1 MRKTLLSALFM
12 VLMTVAAFAAREDLY
27 VLHAGF
33 EDGAI
38 PEGWTQENVAGQTS
52 WIVEKIDTA
61 LYPKGTADGD
71 FRVMLRN
78 TTDQTQRFCTRLITP
93 AMDLREVTL
102 PVLMFS
108 HAQLQRTGDVD
119 TLRVYYR
126 SSEEARWV
134 LLATYPD
141 KTTSKYTKWTSETID
156 LPAQSGTYQL
166 AFEGSDNF
174 GRGIALD
181 EIIVR
186 PMPTCDLPSHLNAG
200 SVTTTSANLSWLA
213 SMDAD
218 SIRLVVSLSE
228 PDSALYIKPADIVV
242 DTFVT
247 NFSFELKNLERN
259 TMYYWF
265 VNSYCSGETSGWSAA
280 SFRTRNISDVP
291 YVQNFNKTY
300 LANSPTHMEYMTSGT
315 SIMESDG
322 VTMDIMPY
330 VNRNTAESD
339 WRKYAYDST
348 SCFVFS
354 GSKTS
359 VTTAIPAGE
368 YAYGATPEMNVE
380 DVRDLSVTFWGYAE
394 RYAGED
400 YPEYAGAIIVGIMTN
415 PDDYA
420 TFVPVDTCY
429 LSDSYMHHRFTVD
442 LKNYQGYQ
450 IGDTTIYGKYIA
462 FASDFQNK
470 KNLFYLDN
478 LKVEYAKTASIPQG
492 LSFSNVNHNSLNVNV
507 SDLGAST
514 AWNLVVA
521 SDLVYDGSKPQKVLV
536 EKEGITATSISI
548 EADTLEGKVIYLYAQ
563 GLSSS
568 DSSIF
573 ALPVGIKIP
582 RMQDTLPY
590 EITFNAKEEAKGTYS
605 SREIVP
611 FNGITTTRNIFP
623 DVTVDINTP
632 PNRWPWYS
640 SSAPAMVM
648 SYVGEYIAMPAVPN
662 VKDVFVNFGISPY
675 YSSASHVDDARIA
688 LGVMTDPYDISTFD
702 SIAVFDGTGTM
713 SPRVQNC
720 AYALSG
726 YTGEGKYIAF
736 KYVLPKSGNDENG
749 VNIYNVSFY
758 SQSAR
763 PRPYDIELTAGSDS
777 AEVAWKGNAEVE
789 HQVVVT
795 KMKAVAVSTDS
806 YGTYSLQ
813 YQADTTVIDTVLI
826 GLGAKLGLEPLSVYQ
841 ISISAIYGTDT
852 LPGIIN
858 YAFTTDCREKEP
870 IPYFDDM
877 ESYAAN
883 SQFKQYP
890 ACWIGSP
897 WKSYT
902 PSGSY
907 SHTQYY
913 PNISSSSLDGYTH
926 SGKNILVMGASTIS
940 TTDQWLALPEL
951 DAEINTLQLS
961 MWLKPANAGYNDT
974 IEIGLIPVD
983 ATDLSVFEHVAYV
996 KVQGLAAM
1004 KEYIV
1009 RLDEYVGS
1017 SAGKRLCMVKRSTAN
1032 HYYYIDDVKVEP
1044 LSLCPKVMD
1053 VEVENIGT
1061 MGATAKWTSAV
1072 STKWEF
1078 LMTAK
1083 SMTEAG
1089 LDTLNRAAIDSTIV
1103 YLWETVDAMPYAFIS
1118 EKAKVNT
1125 TYYVRVR
1132 GICDDK
1138 VGAWSDEVS
1147 FATMCESVNIDT
1159 YKETFSVKGNE
1170 ECWTMGVR
1178 SGTTNAP
1185 SFNTNGYL
1193 YMFNTTASD
1202 GAYAVTPP
1210 MNTDDI
1216 SKYQIS
1222 FDAHGG
1228 NSAAYL
1234 KEVTVGVVT
1243 NASDLTTFEP
1253 MTTLKLNQVSLTTVA
1268 TNYGFDEA
1276 YRYTV
1281 RFDQYEGDWRGNKGN
1296 RIMFLSESGDL
1307 ANYVYVDNIEFKS
1320 IAAVREPL
1328 EVWAEEVGEKYA
1340 ILTWDTVGTKY
1351 KVKVSSKKIDPAT
1364 EEGDI
1369 MDSLVQGNGV
1379 RVDGLKMLTRYYVY
1393 VQTVG
1398 EESESLWSNMR
1409 WFNTVCPLS
1418 YNMPYE
1424 NDFSGKVVRTS
1435 SPYDGV
1441 DCWNLY
1447 YGGQAIEEYLSGS
1460 AFYCRPYASANK
1472 AGTVTGDNG
1481 LYLGSTFGTAS
1492 TPAKSAVAVLP
1503 VINADW
1509 NKAMIEFDWRTSV
1522 TTVAEASKRNLA
1534 YGIAE
1539 YAEPLDSVLATVQWL
1554 DTINTG
1560 ENYGTWIHE
1569 MLPLNTYEGAGKH
1582 LVLCQFGGSG
1592 SGTTVAYA
1600 YLDNLRVVEAP
1611 EVFAPATIE
1620 CGRTYATTAELSWKQ
1635 TIGDYKQW
1643 QVVAVKA
1650 GEAIPENP
1658 EVSTF
1663 DTTACVLTG
1672 LLPSTSYEFYVRAVS
1687 GDKVSPW
1694 VSEAAKGST
1703 LYLVEVADA
1712 FWNFDSQSTQ
1722 EHYNNSTYWKE
1733 KGWLQGMIRGSFS
1746 NSNVPYLQANS
1757 INATSK
1763 LRTSWYSFSGDTCMR
1778 FYSSST
1784 VGSYTLMPQI
1794 NCNLDSMQLR
1804 FKARPG
1810 YGNESTGAYS
1820 NTYAKGTY
1828 SRSITVGYMTDPY
1841 DYNTFKEITT
1851 YKADEVTATKLADDP
1866 QGTNFW
1872 REVVI
1877 PLYGVG
1883 EGKYIVFATNYDQ
1896 TNYMYIDD
1904 VIVEKETG
1912 CAVPVQTSMLNEKLK
1927 YNTAAFKWGS
1937 GKEAWD
1943 VQIITKAT
1951 SGEDSIVVN
1960 TTVDTLY
1967 FEVDTLKAETAYTF
1981 RVRSNCGGEE
1991 FSDWISIPFTTPCV
2005 PQEAEDAVWNFEN
2018 NLVPFYSSGTTHYDI
2033 PACWAN
2039 GITGSTTQSYKPYAY
2054 ANTWA
2059 TTTAKAYARNDEK
2072 DGKAL
2077 RFYTTASYY
2086 NAYVALPDMAFPL
2099 DSMTLHFWGRA
2110 AEFYS
2115 TSNTNTNADIK
2126 GKGRLS
2132 SVNSGYSRTLVIGV
2146 MTNVEDF
2153 ETFTP
2158 LDTITYN
2165 KVWSG
2170 TINTSMADRFITD
2183 DKSGNNWW
2191 QEYAIP
2197 LAKYAGKGHI
2207 AIAALKP
2214 TATSYFYVDDME
2226 IVKGTFCTA
2235 ANNIRITNVSAH
2247 NASIAWNLPEDAC
2260 DSVSIELYAAD
2271 KDGLASDS
2279 IVMKID
2285 STIAS
2290 RELSFNNLISAH
2302 TYFFRIK
2309 HLCSEDE
2316 ESPWSALQS
2325 FICSY
2330 EAPLFVEDFAEER
2343 MYPANWT
2350 RGGSTTTS
2358 TSTGS
2363 SIADFIE
2370 TGKVGS
2376 FTSDAA
2382 SSNAAWRR
2390 NSNDADGMGEGTIY
2404 SILSTGTG
2412 SSATFCYAWL
2422 FTPAIFLDGEQ
2433 AENMMLSFDLG
2444 MWNNNRK
2451 SAPKALGLNDQFVV
2465 LISEDG
2471 GASWSLENS
2480 WAWKADG
2487 TGDFDYN
2494 EVQNERRKW
2503 YVDMTKY
2510 VGKNIKIAFY
2520 AESHT
2525 YQGVNTGNYLYLD
2538 NVQLN
2543 TFSKNEYSETICR
2556 WNDYADASFE
2566 IDAYDLIVGKTTTY
2580 DEYIASTKKGYP
2592 DKLTILN
2599 LTVECDT
2606 LTPLSATICEG
2617 SDYEEN
2623 GFVIHNAKA
2632 SDTYKRKLSGENKC
2646 DSIVE
2651 LQLTVIPIIHIN
2663 IEDTI
2668 CQGAYYEF
2676 KGEKYYTNTTVT
2688 ETFTASTGCDSIVTL
2703 YLTVTP
2709 ILEGETEEVFLCPD
2723 SVYYFSEKYPALTE
2737 AGIYKDTI
2745 KNAKGCDSL
2754 IAVEIK
2760 NVPNEKTFIRAA
2772 ICPNEK
2778 YDEYPFR
2785 GLSEAGDW
2793 TSTLKTVYGC
2803 DSIVTLHLLVAT
2815 ATEEQT
2821 FVLNDSVSPENLPY
2835 VLNDEEILPVGTEE
2849 GVYTR
2854 TVNLNCGEATLVITV
2869 GNPQGINNTF
2879 VNSLAVMPNPAQ
2891 VGEPIRILGTFD
2903 DATVEVTSATGAL
2916 VYTAQNLINPITI
2929 PGMPVAGVY
2938 LIRVRE
2944 NGRIYQAKLMVK

>member
-1 MRKTLLSALFM
+1 MKKTLLSMLLM
-12 VLMTVAAFAAREDLY
+12 VLMTVAAFAAKEDLY

-33 EDGAI
+33 EEGTI

-52 WIVEKIDTA
+52 WIVEKVDTA
-61 LYPKGTADGD
+61 LYPTGAADGD

-93 AMDLREVTL
+93 VMDLREVTL

-141 KTTSKYTKWTSETID
+141 KSTSKYSKWTPETID

-200 SVTTTSANLSWLA
+200 SITTTSANLSWLA

-228 PDSALYIKPADIVV
+228 PDSALNIKPNDIVV

-247 NFSFELKNLERN
+247 NFSYELKKLERN
-259 TMYYWF
+259 TVYYWF

-280 SFRTRNISDVP
+280 TFRTRNISEVP
-291 YVQNFNKTY
+291 YVQDFNKTY

-315 SIMESDG
+315 SIMGSDG
-322 VTMDIMPY
+322 VTMNIMPY
-330 VNRNTAESD
+330 VNRNTAQSD
-339 WRKYAYDST
+339 WNKYAFDT
-348 SCFVFS
+348 TTCFVFS
-354 GSKTS
+354 GSNTS

-380 DVRDLSVTFWGYAE
+380 DIRDLSVTFWGYAE
-394 RYAGED
+394 RYAGPD
-400 YPEYAGAIIVGIMTN
+400 YPEYAAAIIVGVMTN
-415 PDDYA
+415 PDDYS
-420 TFVPVDTCY
+420 TFVPVDTCH
-429 LSDSYMHHRFTVD
+429 LSNSYIHHRFTVD
-442 LKNYQGYQ
+442 LKSYKGFQ
-450 IGDTTIYGKYIA
+450 IADTTIYGKYIA
-462 FASDFQNK
+462 FASDFQEK

-478 LKVEYAKTASIPQG
+478 LSVEYTKAASIPQG
-492 LSFSNVNHNSLNVNV
+492 LSFSNVDYNSLKVNV
-507 SDLGAST
+507 ADLGTST
-514 AWNLVVA
+514 AWNLVIA
-521 SDLVYDGSKPQKVLV
+521 SDLVYDGSKPKKILI
-536 EKEGITATSISI
+536 EKEGIIESSVVV
-548 EADTLEGKVIYLYAQ
+548 EADSLTGKVIYLYAQ
-563 GLSSS
+563 GVKN
-568 DSSIF
+568 DVSSIF
-573 ALPVGIKIP
+573 DLPVGLKMP
-582 RMQDTLPY
+582 RMLDTLPY

-605 SREIVP
+605 SREVAP
-611 FNGITTTRNIFP
+611 FNRITTTRNLFP
-623 DVTVDINTP
+623 DVTVEISTP
-632 PNRWPWYS
+632 VNHWPWYYS
-640 SSAPAMVM
+640 SGPAMVM
-648 SYVGEYIAMPAVPN
+648 AYIGEYFAMPAVPN
-662 VKDVFVNFGISPY
+662 IKDVFVNFSMSPY
-675 YSSASHVDDARIA
+675 FSSAAHADDARIA

-702 SIAVFDGTGTM
+702 SVAVFDGTGTT
-713 SPRVQNC
+713 SPLIQNC

-726 YTGEGKYIAF
+726 YTGKGKYIAF
-736 KYVLPKSGNDENG
+736 KYVTPKRGYFEGSDGG
-749 VNIYNVSFY
+749 VNIYNVSFS

-763 PRPYDIELTAGSDS
+763 PRPYDIELIADADS
-777 AEVAWKGNAEVE
+777 ADVTWKGNLEAK

-795 KMKAVAVSTDS
+795 KMKAIAVSTDN
-806 YGTYSLQ
+806 YGTYQLQ
-813 YQADTTVIDTVLI
+813 YQADKVVIDSVVT
-826 GLGAKLGLEPLSVYQ
+826 GLGAKLGLEPHSVYQ
-841 ISISAIYGTDT
+841 ISVSAIYGTDT

-858 YAFTTDCREKEP
+858 YSFTTNCLEKSSV
-870 IPYFDDM
+870 PYFDDM

-883 SQFKQYP
+883 AQFKQYP

-907 SHTQYY
+907 SHTEYY
-913 PNISSSSLDGYTH
+913 PYISTSSLDGYTH
-926 SGKNILVMGASTIS
+926 SGKNILVMGASTTS
-940 TTDQWLALPEL
+940 TTDLWLAMPEF
-951 DAEINTLQLS
+951 DTEINKLQLS
-961 MWLKPANAGYNDT
+961 MWLKPAIAGYNDT
-974 IEIGLIPVD
+974 IEIGLIPVN
-983 ATDLSVFEHVAYV
+983 ATDLSVFEHLAYV
-996 KVQGLAAM
+996 QVQGLAAM
-1004 KEYIV
+1004 KEYII
-1009 RLDEYVGS
+1009 RLDGYAGS

-1044 LSLCPKVMD
+1044 LSLCPKVME

-1072 STKWEF
+1072 STQWEF
-1078 LMTAK
+1078 LMTTK
-1083 SMTEAG
+1083 SMTQEDMDA
-1089 LDTLNRAAIDSTIV
+1089 LNKAAIDSTV
-1103 YLWETVDAMPYAFIS
+1103 VLLWETVDSIPYAFKS
-1118 EKAKVNT
+1118 DKAKVNT
-1125 TYYVRVR
+1125 TYYLHVR

-1138 VGAWSDEVS
+1138 PGAWSDEVS

-1159 YKETFSVKGNE
+1159 YKEDFSVVGNA

-1253 MTTLKLNQVSLTTVA
+1253 MATLKLNQVSLTTVA

-1307 ANYVYVDNIEFKS
+1307 QNYIYIDNIEFKS
-1320 IAAVREPL
+1320 IATVLEPL
-1328 EVWAEEVGEKYA
+1328 EVWAAEVGENYA
-1340 ILTWDTVGTKY
+1340 VLTWDTVGTKY
-1351 KVKVSSKKIDPAT
+1351 NVKVSSKKIDPAT
-1364 EEGDI
+1364 EKGD
-1369 MDSLVQGNGV
+1369 MLDSLVQGNGI
-1379 RVDGLKMLTRYYVY
+1379 RVEGLTMLTRYYVY
-1393 VQTVG
+1393 VQTVNG
-1398 EESESLWSNMR
+1398 ESESLWSNMR
-1409 WFNTVCPLS
+1409 WFNTVCPPS
-1418 YNMPYE
+1418 YNLPYE

-1441 DCWNLY
+1441 DCWNMY

-1460 AFYCRPYASANK
+1460 AFYCRPYATANK

-1481 LYLGSTFGTAS
+1481 LYLGSTFGSAS
-1492 TPAKSAVAVLP
+1492 TPAKYAVAVLP

-1509 NKAMIEFDWRTSV
+1509 NKTMIEFDWRTSV
-1522 TTVAEASKRNLA
+1522 TTVAEASKRYLT

-1569 MLPLNTYEGAGKH
+1569 MLPLNSYEGTGKH

-1592 SGTTVAYA
+1592 SGTTAVYA
-1600 YLDNLRVVEAP
+1600 YLDNLRIVEAP
-1611 EVFAPATIE
+1611 EVFAPATIV
-1620 CGRTYATTAELSWKQ
+1620 CGRTYATTAELSWTQ
-1635 TIGDYKQW
+1635 TLGDYNKW
-1643 QVVAVKA
+1643 QVIAVKA

-1658 EVSTF
+1658 EVQTS

-1672 LLPSTSYEFYVRAVS
+1672 LLPSTEYEFYVRAVS

-1694 VSEAAKGST
+1694 VSEAAKGTT

-1733 KGWLQGMIRGSFS
+1733 KGWLQGMILGSFS
-1746 NSNVPYLQANS
+1746 NTNVPYLQGNTV
-1757 INATSK
+1757 NASTK

-1778 FYSSST
+1778 FYTTSS

-1804 FKARPG
+1804 FMARPG

-1828 SRSITVGYMTDPY
+1828 SRSITIGYMTDPY
-1841 DYNTFKEITT
+1841 DYSTFKEITT
-1851 YKADEVTATKLADDP
+1851 YKADEVTSSKLSEDP

-1912 CAVPVQTSMLNEKLK
+1912 CAMPVRAAVDSLA
-1927 YNTAAFKWGS
+1927 YNAAKFVWGS
-1937 GKEAWD
+1937 AKEAWD
-1943 VQIITKAT
+1943 VLIVTD
-1951 SGEDSIVVN
+1951 SVGGGDSIVVETTIN
-1960 TTVDTLY
+1960 TPY
-1967 FEVDTLKAETAYTF
+1967 FITEALTEKTNYTF
-1981 RVRSNCGGEE
+1981 RVRSNCGNDGV
-1991 FSDWISIPFTTPCV
+1991 SDWVPLTFKTPCK
-2005 PQEAEDAVWNFEN
+2005 PTEAENASWSFND
-2018 NLVPFYSSGTTHYDI
+2018 NLYQYGSSTSYLIPECTTVGG
-2033 PACWAN
+2033 N
-2039 GITGSTTQSYKPYAY
+2039 TTTQSNLPYAI
-2054 ANTWA
+2054 ANGTSA
-2059 TTTAKAYARNDEK
+2059 TGYNYARTQVNGDY
-2072 DGKAL
+2072 AL
-2077 RFYTTASYY
+2077 RFYTTTS
-2086 NAYVALPDMAFPL
+2086 AYDNYIALPDMAFPL

-2110 AEFYS
+2110 AYFYKDTHTTAAS
-2115 TSNTNTNADIK
+2115 
-2126 GKGRLS
+2126 KGRVS
-2132 SVNSGYSRTLVIGV
+2132 GANSGYSRTLIIGV
-2146 MTNVEDF
+2146 MTDVNDF
-2153 ETFTP
+2153 NTFTP
-2158 LDTITYN
+2158 LDTITYD
-2165 KVWSG
+2165 KVWTG
-2170 TINTSMADRFITD
+2170 TGTTVADRYMSD

-2197 LAKYAGKGHI
+2197 LAKYEGKGNI
-2207 AIAALKP
+2207 AIVAPKP
-2214 TATSYFYVDDME
+2214 TATSYFFLEDME

-2235 ANNIRITNVSAH
+2235 ANNIRIMNVSAH

-2290 RELSFNNLISAH
+2290 HELSFNDLVSSN

-2309 HLCSEDE
+2309 HLCSEDK

-2330 EAPLFVEDFAEER
+2330 EAPLFVEDFEEER

-2350 RGGSTTTS
+2350 RGGSTT
-2358 TSTGS
+2358 STGS

-2370 TGKVGS
+2370 TGEVGS

-2382 SSNAAWRR
+2382 TSNAAWRR

-2412 SSATFCYAWL
+2412 SSATYCYAWL
-2422 FTPAIFLDGEQ
+2422 FTPAIFLDDQQ

-2451 SAPKALGLNDQFVV
+2451 SAPKTLGLNDQFVV
-2465 LISEDG
+2465 LVSEDG
-2471 GASWSLENS
+2471 GASWSMENS

-2487 TGDFDYN
+2487 TGNFDYN
-2494 EVQNERRKW
+2494 EVKNERRKW

-2543 TFSKNEYSETICR
+2543 TFTKNEYNERICR
-2556 WNDYADASFE
+2556 WNDYADATFE
-2566 IDAYDLIVGKTTTY
+2566 IDADDLIVGKTTTY
-2580 DEYIASTKKGYP
+2580 QDYLASTKLGNP

-2606 LTPLSATICEG
+2606 LTPLTATICEG
-2617 SDYEEN
+2617 ADYEEN
-2623 GFVIHNAKA
+2623 GFVIHDAKV

-2651 LQLTVIPIIHIN
+2651 LQLTVIPIIRKN
-2663 IEDTI
+2663 IEETI

-2676 KGEKYYTNTTVT
+2676 KDQKYYTNTIVT
-2688 ETFTASTGCDSIVTL
+2688 ETFTASSGCDSIVTL
-2703 YLTVTP
+2703 YLTVAP
-2709 ILEGETEEVFLCPD
+2709 ILEGESEEVFLCPD
-2723 SVYYFSEKYPALTE
+2723 SAYYFSEKYPALTE
-2737 AGIYKDTI
+2737 DGFYTDTI
-2745 KNAKGCDSL
+2745 QNAQGCDSL
-2754 IAVEIK
+2754 ISVTIK
-2760 NVPNEKTFIRAA
+2760 NVPNENIFFRAA

-2778 YDEYPFR
+2778 YDEYPFH

-2803 DSIVTLHLLVAT
+2803 DSVVTLHLLVAQP
-2815 ATEEQT
+2815 TENQT
-2821 FVLNDSVSPENLPY
+2821 YTLEDSVAVENLPY
-2835 VLNDEEILPVGTEE
+2835 VLNGQEFLPVGTEE

-2854 TVNLNCGEATLVITV
+2854 TITLNCGEATLVIKV

-2879 VNSLAVMPNPAQ
+2879 VNSMAVTPNPAQ
-2891 VGEPIRILGTFD
+2891 VGQPVQVLGSFN
-2903 DATVEVTSATGAL
+2903 DAAVEVISATGAV
-2916 VYTAQNLINPITI
+2916 VYSAQNLSNPIVI
-2929 PGMPVAGVY
+2929 PGMPAAGVY
-2938 LIRVRE
+2938 LIRLSAEGKV
-2944 NGRIYQAKLMVK
+2944 YQTKLMVK